1 MNLPPLA
8 AGSALRCAASTER
21 MVRPWQDSRDM
32 VFKMLRGKMYDH
44 HSHLKSKTK
53 ERVAV
58 VDETPHT
65 DEAYPV
71 PSDKMALRRTG
82 STDKMALIRQRSTD
96 KMACDKMAFDKM
108 ARGDA
113 SSTRMALIRE
123 SVIGNDC
130 TV

>member
-32 VFKMLRGKMYDH
+32 LFKMLRGKMYDH

-82 STDKMALIRQRSTD
+82 STDKMA
-96 KMACDKMAFDKM
+96 CDKMAFDKM

>member
-1 MNLPPLA
+1 
-8 AGSALRCAASTER
+8 
-21 MVRPWQDSRDM
+21 
-32 VFKMLRGKMYDH
+32 MYDH
-44 HSHLKSKTK
+44 HSHLKIKTK

-65 DEAYPV
+65 DEASGWGG
-71 PSDKMALRRTG
+71 PSHHKQHTRLTPSAEGECGSIEMLVELAERG

>member
-1 MNLPPLA
+1 MGL
-8 AGSALRCAASTER
+8 
-21 MVRPWQDSRDM
+21 
-32 VFKMLRGKMYDH
+32 FKMLRGKMYDH

-65 DEAYPV
+65 DEASGWVV
-71 PSDKMALRRTG
+71 PSHHKQHTRLTPSAEGECGSIEMLVELAERG
-82 STDKMALIRQRSTD
+82 STDK
-96 KMACDKMAFDKM
+96 
-108 ARGDA
+108 
-113 SSTRMALIRE
+113 MALIRE